1 MNKKYIS
8 SRKAHHATLA
18 RIYDLMEKGEA
29 ALTERDLDELRTL
42 AESAERY
49 ETREVYQ
56 PAVPQLTLTDLV
68 TRALFEKKITRTKF
82 SDLSSI
88 PVSKVSEILNGKRRP
103 DVIFLKAVH
112 KILGIDPGH
121 LLELA

>member
-1 MNKKYIS
+1 MSRDIFA

-18 RIYDLMEKGEA
+18 RIYDLMEKGEE
-29 ALTERDLDELRTL
+29 ALTERDLDELRVL

-56 PAVPQLTLTDLV
+56 PAAQQVTLTELV
-68 TRALFEKKITRTKF
+68 SKALFEKKITRTKF
-82 SDLSSI
+82 SDLSAI
-88 PVSKVSEILNGKRRP
+88 PVSKVSEILNGKRKP
-103 DVIFLKAVH
+103 DITFLKAVH

>member
-1 MNKKYIS
+1 MDKKYIS
-8 SRKAHHATLA
+8 TRKAHHATLA
-18 RIYDLMEKGEA
+18 RIYDLMEKGEE
-29 ALTERDLDELRTL
+29 ALTERDLDELRVL

-56 PAVPQLTLTDLV
+56 PAEQQVTLTELV
-68 TRALFEKKITRTKF
+68 SKALFEKKITRTKF
-82 SDLSSI
+82 SDLSAI
-88 PVSKVSEILNGKRRP
+88 PVSKVSEILNGKRKP
-103 DVIFLKAVH
+103 DITFLKAVH

>member
-1 MNKKYIS
+1 MDKNYIS
-8 SRKAHHATLA
+8 SKKAHHATVA
-18 RIYDLMEKGEA
+18 RIYDLMEKGEE
-29 ALTERDLDELRTL
+29 ALTERDLDELRVL

-56 PAVPQLTLTDLV
+56 PAAQQVTLTELV
-68 TRALFEKKITRTKF
+68 SKALFEKKITRSKF
-82 SDLSSI
+82 SDLSAI
-88 PVSKVSEILNGKRRP
+88 PVSKVSEILNGKRKP
-103 DVIFLKAVH
+103 DVTFLKAVH

>member
-1 MNKKYIS
+1 
-8 SRKAHHATLA
+8 
-18 RIYDLMEKGEA
+18 MEKGEE
-29 ALTERDLDELRTL
+29 ALTERDLDELRVL

-56 PAVPQLTLTDLV
+56 PAAQQVTLTELV
-68 TRALFEKKITRTKF
+68 SKALFEKKITRSKF
-82 SDLSSI
+82 SDLSAI
-88 PVSKVSEILNGKRRP
+88 PVSKVSEILNGKRKP
-103 DVIFLKAVH
+103 DVTFLKAVH